1 MGLPAAGKSTL
12 SRKLEEA
19 LPNSVIFSL
28 DEVNGRWSDDFD
40 AHASRKSFE
49 QTVRLYLQN
58 NCDEEFNKVVIV
70 DDNFY
75 LQSMRRPFER
85 MAAYYSLHY
94 CCIVVASNVED
105 ALQRNSRRGT
115 DRVSD
120 ETILKMAREMETPKD
135 AFVYN
140 CDRIEEI
147 FQRLMEPC
155 PHPRRPKQRSHS
167 HSSCSSVRAKID
179 CELRAAVADA
189 VRQGLDGRQLAVAKR
204 AVLSNC
210 RIMKCNLSVEEIH
223 RALLD
228 EYYRSKH

>member
-19 LPNSVIFSL
+19 HPNSVVFSL

-40 AHASRKSFE
+40 AHRSRKFFE

-85 MAAYYSLHY
+85 MAAYFGLRY

-105 ALQRNSRRGT
+105 ALHRNSRRGT

-120 ETILKMAREMETPKD
+120 EAILKMAREMDIPKD

-140 CDRIEEI
+140 CGHIEEI
-147 FQRLMEPC
+147 LQRLIEPC
-155 PHPRRPKQRSHS
+155 PHPRMPKQRIHS
-167 HSSCSSVRAKID
+167 HSRCSSVLAKID
-179 CELRAAVADA
+179 CELRAAVAEA

-204 AVLSNC
+204 TVLSNC
-210 RIMKCNLSVEEIH
+210 RMMKCSLSVEEIH
-223 RALLD
+223 RGLLD
-228 EYYRSKH
+228 EYYHTKH